1 MTVNREPQTVNHE
14 PFWTELTVRVRRDAS
29 EVAAELLQDLTGR
42 GVTIEPPI
50 QALGPDEGYV
60 LDETAPETLRA
71 YLHGT
76 VSDAQRSDLLQALRA
91 EVGDALEGDAAWDT
105 IREED
110 WAETWKEHY
119 DIEKVGRVVIR
130 PAWKDYTPLP
140 GETVVSLDPG
150 MAFGTGQHPTTRMCI
165 QGLQDRMKPGD
176 YVLDLGSGSGI
187 LAIVAIALGAKS
199 VLATDTEEQAVQAS
213 AENAALNNMQDSI
226 AVRPG
231 SMEAVG
237 NDGPFD
243 LILANINAAAVS
255 SLAAAMASE
264 MKPGAWLFAG
274 GVINEREAMARAAL
288 EAAGLR
294 IERVMSEGDW
304 RTFVAQK

>member
-1 MTVNREPQTVNHE
+1 MTNDA
-14 PFWTELTVRVRRDAS
+14 FWTEITARVHREAS
-29 EVAAELLQDLTGR
+29 EAAAELLQDLTGR

-60 LDETAPETLRA
+60 LDEAAPETLHA
-71 YLHGT
+71 YIHGP
-76 VSDAQRSDLLQALRA
+76 VSESQRRELVDALRDVA
-91 EVGDALEGDAAWDT
+91 GDAYVGDIEYGT

-130 PAWKDYTPLP
+130 PAWKDYTALP
-140 GETVVSLDPG
+140 GEIVVSLDPG

-165 QGLQDRMKPGD
+165 QGLQDKMRPGD

-213 AENAALNNMQDSI
+213 VENAALNGMQETI
-226 AVRPG
+226 VVRPG

-237 NDGPFD
+237 SDGPFD

-274 GVINEREAMARAAL
+274 GVINEREAMARSAL

>member
-1 MTVNREPQTVNHE
+1 MNQES
-14 PFWTELTVRVRRDAS
+14 FWTEITARVHRDAS

-60 LDETAPETLRA
+60 LDEAAPETLRA
-71 YLHGT
+71 YIHGP
-76 VSDAQRSDLLQALRA
+76 VPESQRA
-91 EVGDALEGDAAWDT
+91 ELLAGLRDVAGDAFVGELEYGT

-130 PAWKDYTPLP
+130 PAWKDYTAQP
-140 GETVVSLDPG
+140 GEIVVNLDPG

-165 QGLQDRMKPGD
+165 QGLQDKMQPGD

-187 LAIVAIALGAKS
+187 LAIVAIALGARS

-213 AENAALNNMQDSI
+213 EENAALNDMQETI
-226 AVRPG
+226 IVRPG

-237 NDGPFD
+237 ADGPFD

-255 SLAAAMASE
+255 SLAAAMAAE

-274 GVINEREAMARAAL
+274 GVINEREAMARTAL